1 MGENNCYL
9 ITILY
14 NGTILQCALKVHL
27 SQLTTFCRDY
37 PLEPEN
43 RAELHTLLPAHVRSC
58 GPIVDVKEIF
68 EIEIKD

>member
-14 NGTILQCALKVHL
+14 NGTILQCALKVNQSL
-27 SQLTTFCRDY
+27 LTAFCRNY

-43 RAELHTLLPAHVRSC
+43 REELHALLPRHVKSC